1 MEDFEDYS
9 IGARAELGM
18 ALVLERRYNSTEY
31 GNGYTQC
38 YSCNNFSSEKYIAA
52 LLHVS
57 ILTVNSAHDNHV
69 LIVV

>member
-38 YSCNNFSSEKYIAA
+38 YTLVTILAVKNT
-52 LLHVS
+52 LLHS
-57 ILTVNSAHDNHV
+57 FMSAFLQLTQ
-69 LIVV
+69 LMIIMF